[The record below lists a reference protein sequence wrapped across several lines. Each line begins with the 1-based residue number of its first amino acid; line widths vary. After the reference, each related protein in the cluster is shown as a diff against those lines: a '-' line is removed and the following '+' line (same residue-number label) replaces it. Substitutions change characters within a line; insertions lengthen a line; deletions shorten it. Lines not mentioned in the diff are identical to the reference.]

1 MKKNIYVPVAEGVL
15 RGFVITVVLL
25 LLLAVAMTFTDIS
38 ESTSS
43 IIYLITTVVSIMYGS
58 LFAVKKAKRKGWL
71 IGIMVALLYMT
82 VLYFVSVISGN
93 ASVLGVDRVER
104 LGLALIA
111 GALSGMLAINL

>member
-1 MKKNIYVPVAEGVL
+1 MVKNICVPAAEGVL
-15 RGFVITVVLL
+15 RGFIITVVLL

-38 ESTSS
+38 EGISSTF
-43 IIYLITTVVSIMYGS
+43 YLITTLVSIMYGA

-71 IGIMVALLYMT
+71 LGIMVALLYMT
-82 VLYFVSVISGN
+82 VLYIVSIISGN

-104 LGLALIA
+104 LGLALVA